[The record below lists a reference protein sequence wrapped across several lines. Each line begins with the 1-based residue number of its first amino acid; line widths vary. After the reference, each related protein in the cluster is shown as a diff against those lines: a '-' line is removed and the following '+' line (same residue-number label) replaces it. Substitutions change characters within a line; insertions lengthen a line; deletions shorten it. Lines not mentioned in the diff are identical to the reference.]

1 MRGKY
6 KEWEQLRRKSQTR
19 QKNLQGLIKN
29 KPLQQANSWIQL
41 HKVNYS
47 IKTQQQVV

>member
-6 KEWEQLRRKSQTR
+6 KEWEQLSRESQTR
-19 QKNLQGLIKN
+19 QKNPQGLVKP
-29 KPLQQANSWIQL
+29 KPLQQANSWSQL